1 MDGLT
6 TLTRDEKEIAV
17 ALQGVQIKFLPE
29 KEFGLAINA
38 LISNTHLSCG
48 IKEDEEAV
56 DKTIDEFIRDV
67 RKYFSTITIEEMQ
80 IAFSRGWKKEYGDF
94 FGLNNK
100 TYFEWLSAYMY
111 GVKRANAK
119 KALLD
124 AKESQTKKPELTE
137 QEKDAILREGALTKF
152 NEFKTTGN
160 FYDFGNITYNYLAR
174 LGLIKFTVD
183 VKKLIMNECRI
194 RLLEEEKMKK
204 TQQQYIGKHQAINDE
219 IKKLEEGKSTRLI
232 SESKREALK
241 QYFIQLIE
249 MDESLDNLI

>member
-1 MDGLT
+1 MDGLN
-6 TLTRDEKEIAV
+6 LSKDEKEIAV
-17 ALQGVQIKFLPE
+17 ALQGTQIKYLSE
-29 KEFGLAINA
+29 EEFGLAMDA
-38 LISNTHLSCG
+38 LVHNTFLSCG
-48 IKEDEEAV
+48 IKYEEEVV
-56 DKTIDEFIRDV
+56 DKTIDEFIGDT
-67 RKYFSTITIEEMQ
+67 RKYFSTITVDEIK
-80 IAFSRGWKKEYGDF
+80 IAFSKGWKGEYGEF

-100 TYFEWLSAYMY
+100 TYHQWLCGYMY
-111 GVKRANAK
+111 GVKRANTK
-119 KALLD
+119 KAIQ
-124 AKESQTKKPELTE
+124 ESNENRNKKPELTE
-137 QEKDAILREGALTKF
+137 NEKEAILREGAITKF

-160 FYDFGNITYNYLAR
+160 FYDFGNITYNYLDR

-249 MDESLDNLI
+249 MDEELKNII